1 MPLSAPGAA
10 TDPVVVFVLGKEKGM
25 KLIESLPG
33 VEGLVITREREILR
47 SSGFKE
53 EKDND

>member
-1 MPLSAPGAA
+1 
-10 TDPVVVFVLGKEKGM
+10 M
-25 KLIESLPG
+25 KLIESLPC